1 MKKRLIV
8 SDHAVLRYLDRIGGF
23 DIESLRHQISTRLQ
37 PHADRGAQGVVLDGH
52 SFLVNQ
58 NGDRGPIVTTV
69 LPVTRSP
76 RNLMGGKN

>member
-8 SDHAVLRYLDRIGGF
+8 SDHAVVRYLDRIGGF
-23 DIESLRHQISTRLQ
+23 DIEGLRHQIAMRLQ

-52 SFLVNQ
+52 SFLIDQ

-76 RNLMGGKN
+76 RNLMGGQN

>member
-23 DIESLRHQISTRLQ
+23 DIESLRHHISTRLQ

-52 SFLVNQ
+52 SFLIDQ

>member
-37 PHADRGAQGVVLDGH
+37 PHADHGAQGVVLDGH
-52 SFLVNQ
+52 SFLIDQ